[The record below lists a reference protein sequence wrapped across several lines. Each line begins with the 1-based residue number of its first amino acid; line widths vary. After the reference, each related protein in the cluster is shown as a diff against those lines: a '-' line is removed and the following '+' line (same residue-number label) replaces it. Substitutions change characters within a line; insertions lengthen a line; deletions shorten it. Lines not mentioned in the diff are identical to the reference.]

1 MKVLIAHN
9 HYGDFATGGEAM
21 VFNAESSL
29 LEENNIE
36 IQKYEKSNSS
46 IDNLGLINKVRS
58 VINIHWSEDTIN
70 EVGRVMDEFKPDI
83 LHVHNYKFVITPSI
97 FKAAKDRGIKTVLTL
112 HNYRLMVPCGNF
124 MTKEGNVCERCM
136 TQSPTNILV
145 RRCAQGSIVKS
156 YLQYRL
162 FTKTKKQLNQ
172 LTGLVDRF
180 IVLSDFAKKKL
191 TQTGVSYKSIIIKP
205 NFIHPTN
212 TNIVQNKVERAV
224 FLGRLSFE
232 KGILKLIENWKYIN
246 YPLYIIGTG
255 PLESKIRNKV
265 KNNSNIMLLGNT
277 ENEEVKSF
285 LAASALMIFPS
296 TLYEGMPMTILEAMS
311 VGVPVIASDL
321 GPRGEIV
328 INEKTGLLYDINNNS
343 DFKQKVELLIKDKT
357 LRNQLGENAKKEY
370 SLKYTPEINLKMLS
384 QLYNNLLKNH
394 EK

>member
-124 MTKEGNVCERCM
+124 MTKEGNICERCI
-136 TQSPTNILV
+136 TQSPSNILL
-145 RRCAQGSIVKS
+145 RRCTDGSLLKS

-162 FTKTKKQLNQ
+162 FTKTKNKLNQ
-172 LTGLVDRF
+172 LTHFVEKY
-180 IVLSDFAKKKL
+180 IVMSEFAKDKL
-191 TQTGVSYKSIIIKP
+191 TLTGVEENKIVIKSNFIKP
-205 NFIHPTN
+205 LKS
-212 TNIVQNKVERAV
+212 VQDINKKERAIYI
-224 FLGRLSFE
+224 GRLSFE
-232 KGILKLIENWKYIN
+232 KGVLKLVEDWRNID
-246 YPLYIIGTG
+246 YPLYIIGKG
-255 PLESKIRNKV
+255 PLEDEIRKHTKMNPNV
-265 KNNSNIMLLGNT
+265 ILLG
-277 ENEEVKSF
+277 EMDNESVKLF
-285 LAASALMIFPS
+285 LAESAFMIFPS
-296 TLYEGMPMTILEAMS
+296 SVYETFGLTIVEAMS
-311 VGVPVIASDL
+311 VAVPVIATNL
-321 GPRGEIV
+321 GPRKEIIKDGV
-328 INEKTGLLYDINNNS
+328 TGLLYEINNNS
-343 DFKQKVELLIKDKT
+343 DFKQKVALLIKDKS

-370 SLKYTPEINLKMLS
+370 SLKYTPEKNLILLKNI
-384 QLYNNLLKNH
+384 YNNLLN
-394 EK
+394 